1 MKKPLR
7 SLAFVAAT
15 LAAGTAMAGVTFFE
29 IEKFQGRPLRADGVI
44 PDLGAYGY
52 NDRARSMLVDSPV
65 EVCSGVN
72 FRGLCQVYN
81 PGEYPELGSWVGAI
95 SSVRPTGAARYDP
108 HGAPGGVYAP
118 GLAYERGYDP
128 HDPRYQRGYGYDP
141 RGYGYDPRGYGYDP
155 RGYGYDPRGYDPR
168 AQWGRNGYD
177 PRDYSNHRG
186 Y

>member
-1 MKKPLR
+1 MKKLLR
-7 SLAFVAAT
+7 NLLLVAAA

-141 RGYGYDPRGYGYDP
+141 RGYGYDPRGY
-155 RGYGYDPRGYDPR
+155 DPR